1 VQTEILTPDKR
12 LFSGK
17 TRLVSVPGS
26 KGAFE
31 ILKNHAPIISTLE
44 KGTIRVV
51 DEAGAE
57 FTFDILKGVVEC
69 TSNQISILAEPAP

>member
-1 VQTEILTPDKR
+1 MQTEILTPDKR

-17 TRLVSVPGS
+17 ARLVSVPGS

-44 KGTIRVV
+44 QGTIRVV
-51 DEAGAE
+51 DETGTE
-57 FTFDILKGVVEC
+57 FSFDILKGVVEC
-69 TSNQISILAEPAP
+69 MNNQISILAEPAP